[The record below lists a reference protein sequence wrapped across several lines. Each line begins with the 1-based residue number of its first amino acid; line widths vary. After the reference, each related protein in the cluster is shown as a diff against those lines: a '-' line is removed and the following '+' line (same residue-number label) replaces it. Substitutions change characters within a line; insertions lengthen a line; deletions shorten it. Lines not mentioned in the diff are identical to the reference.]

1 MKVLFLLVILFFI
14 SYIVIGQFIKKIK
27 EKLVQPLLK
36 EGPEHTQKIGTPT
49 MGGASFI
56 GLYVVVLFIYFIYLL
71 IKGNFSMEILVIL
84 ITTIG
89 YFIIGFKDDFDKV
102 TYKEN
107 DKGLSPK
114 VKLLLQSLV
123 GFVVV
128 LLLTSFNYTDQT
140 VVDTL
145 IFGKIDFSVFYY
157 LFVILILVST
167 TNATNLTDGL
177 DGLLTSNAIISLI
190 ALLIIAIDQG
200 NLNLAL
206 SNAFLITIL
215 FSFYLYNKNPAKIF
229 MGDVGSL
236 TIGAII
242 AINAVILKVEIL
254 FLFFVLIYLLETISV
269 ILQVSYFKYTK
280 KKTGKGQRLFL
291 MAPIHHHFEKKGFNE
306 KKIVFIFCLINVIS
320 SIIGLLIYFK

>member
-49 MGGASFI
+49 MGGVSFI

>member
-14 SYIVIGQFIKKIK
+14 SYIVIGKFIKKIK

-49 MGGASFI
+49 MGGVSFI

-320 SIIGLLIYFK
+320 SIIGLLIYFQ